1 MANPLGE
8 VDSETLMNCVQNYPV
23 LYDKGSADYKI
34 PLRKKNAWKEIAAKL
49 GIDQTEAKTRY
60 NSIRTN
66 FSKYIRKLRDASRS
80 GAGRNDLPEIKGEY
94 EHLRWLL
101 NHIKHRQGTSN
112 FSRRPEVA
120 VTGVGSWKEND

>member
-49 GIDQTEAKTRY
+49 GIDQTAAKTRY

-66 FSKYIRKLRDASRS
+66 FSKYIRKLREASRS
-80 GAGRNDLPEIKGEY
+80 GAGRNDLPEIKGE
-94 EHLRWLL
+94 
-101 NHIKHRQGTSN
+101 
-112 FSRRPEVA
+112 
-120 VTGVGSWKEND
+120 